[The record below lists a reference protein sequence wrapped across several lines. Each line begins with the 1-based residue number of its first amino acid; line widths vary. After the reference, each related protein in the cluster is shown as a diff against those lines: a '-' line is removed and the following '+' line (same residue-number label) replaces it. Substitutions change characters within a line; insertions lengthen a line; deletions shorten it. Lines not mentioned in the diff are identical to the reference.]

1 MAYEVPIEELRNICH
16 PQDLDFSSTDQVEP
30 LMGILGQERA
40 LQALRF
46 GLAIQSDGFN
56 VYVAGRPGTGRTK
69 AVMSFLEELA
79 KDRPTPPDWCYV
91 NNFRDPYHPKAV
103 CLPAGQAKRFRNDM
117 ETLISEIRLRIP
129 LAFESEQYAKRR
141 ETVKKTF
148 EEQRQHILTQLDQ
161 TVQQMGF
168 RIQITSAGLML
179 VPTKDGRPL
188 SEQEFAALTEE
199 QRQQIIAKR
208 IAADAEVNT
217 AMKQAHLAEKK
228 SQEQLREIDHETA
241 LFVVRPLIEDLKE
254 KYKTSSDV
262 VSYLVEVQDS
272 ILQDLAKFRGEEEP
286 QPASSAAAPGAT
298 AFFRK
303 YGVNIMVDNSE
314 LQGVPVLTEFNLTYY
329 NLFGRIEREAE
340 FGAFVTDFTMLKSG
354 ALHRAN
360 GGYLVLPVEPLL
372 DNPIT
377 WDGLKR
383 ALSSKQIN
391 IEDVSER
398 LGAVPVKSVRP
409 EPIPLNVKVILIGD
423 PRSYYL
429 LYNLDPD
436 FSELFKV
443 KADFDVRMERNAEN
457 VRAYIAFISGLC
469 RKEGLRHFRREAA
482 AKIVE
487 YGSVLAGEQRK
498 LSTHFA
504 QIADVVREASL
515 YAEQDNAQY
524 VTEEH
529 VRKAIEA
536 RIHRS
541 DMLQQHIRES
551 MLEET
556 ILVATEGETPGQ
568 VNGLSVLSL
577 GDYQFGYPTR
587 ITATIGLGRDG
598 VLDIERE
605 AKLGGPVHIKGV
617 LILSGY
623 LTRQYAQDKP
633 LALSARLVFE
643 QSYQE
648 VEGDSA
654 SSAELYA
661 LLSALAE
668 LPIQQGIAVT
678 GSINQWGQLQ
688 SVGGINEKIEG
699 FFDLCVAK
707 GLNGKQGVIIPKSNV
722 KNLMLK
728 EAVIEAVQQ
737 GLFHVYAVENV
748 DQGLEILTG
757 IPAGSRDA
765 DGKFPE
771 GSMHAR
777 VDARLRKLSEDLHRF
792 GEAGD

>member
-1 MAYEVPIEELRNICH
+1 
-16 PQDLDFSSTDQVEP
+16 
-30 LMGILGQERA
+30 
-40 LQALRF
+40 
-46 GLAIQSDGFN
+46 
-56 VYVAGRPGTGRTK
+56 
-69 AVMSFLEELA
+69 
-79 KDRPTPPDWCYV
+79 
-91 NNFRDPYHPKAV
+91 
-103 CLPAGQAKRFRNDM
+103 
-117 ETLISEIRLRIP
+117 
-129 LAFESEQYAKRR
+129 
-141 ETVKKTF
+141 
-148 EEQRQHILTQLDQ
+148 
-161 TVQQMGF
+161 
-168 RIQITSAGLML
+168 
-179 VPTKDGRPL
+179 
-188 SEQEFAALTEE
+188 
-199 QRQQIIAKR
+199 
-208 IAADAEVNT
+208 
-217 AMKQAHLAEKK
+217 
-228 SQEQLREIDHETA
+228 
-241 LFVVRPLIEDLKE
+241 
-254 KYKTSSDV
+254 
-262 VSYLVEVQDS
+262 
-272 ILQDLAKFRGEEEP
+272 AKFRGEEEP
-286 QPASSAAAPGAT
+286 QAVPPTSSPGAAT
-298 AFFRK
+298 FFRQ
-303 YGVNIMVDNSE
+303 YEVNVMVDNSA
-314 LQGVPVLTEFNLTYY
+314 LRGAPVLTEINLTYH

-340 FGAFVTDFTMLKSG
+340 FGALVTDFTMLKSG

-383 ALSSKQIN
+383 ALSSKQIT

-398 LGAVPVKSVRP
+398 LGAIPVKSVRP

-423 PRSYYL
+423 PHSYYL
-429 LYNLDPD
+429 LYSLDPD

-443 KADFDVRMERNAEN
+443 KADFDVRMERSPEN
-457 VRAYIAFISGLC
+457 VQAYVAFISGLC

-487 YGSVLAGEQRK
+487 YGSTLAEDQRK

-504 QIADVVREASL
+504 QIADIVREASL
-515 YAEQDNAQY
+515 YAAQDNMEY
-524 VTEEH
+524 VTAEH
-529 VRKAIEA
+529 VQKAIDA
-536 RIHRS
+536 RVHRS

-551 MLEET
+551 MIEGT
-556 ILVATEGETPGQ
+556 ILIDTNGEVPGQ
-568 VNGLSVLSL
+568 VNGLSVLTL

-605 AKLGGPVHIKGV
+605 AKLGGPVHTKGV

-633 LALSARLVFE
+633 LTLSARLVFE

-668 LPIQQGIAVT
+668 LPIRQGIAVT

-688 SVGGINEKIEG
+688 AVGGINEKIEG

-707 GLNGKQGVIIPKSNV
+707 GLTGKQGVIIPQSNV

-728 EAVIEAVQQ
+728 EAVLEAVRK

-757 IPAGSRDA
+757 VTAGVRGP
-765 DGKFPE
+765 DGKFPD
-771 GSMHAR
+771 GSVHAR
-777 VDARLRKLSEDLHRF
+777 VDARLRKLAEDLQNF
-792 GEAGD
+792 GKETD

>member
-1 MAYEVPIEELRNICH
+1 MAYEVPVEELRNICD
-16 PQDLDFSSTDQVEP
+16 PQDLNFSTTDQVEP
-30 LMGILGQERA
+30 LVGILGQERA

-46 GLAIQSDGFN
+46 GLTIQSDGFN

-69 AVMSFLEELA
+69 AVMSFLEEIA
-79 KDRPTPPDWCYV
+79 RDKPTPSDWCYV
-91 NNFRDPYHPKAV
+91 NNFRDPYRPKAIQ
-103 CLPAGQAKRFRNDM
+103 LPAGQAKQFRLDM
-117 ETLISEIRLRIP
+117 ETLIGEIRKRLP
-129 LAFESEQYAKRR
+129 TAFESEQYTKRR
-141 ETVKKTF
+141 EAVAKAF
-148 EEQRQHILTQLDQ
+148 EEQRQQILTQLDQ
-161 TVQQMGF
+161 AVQQMGF
-168 RIQITSAGLML
+168 RIQIAPAGLML
-179 VPTKDGRPL
+179 VPIKNGKPM
-188 SEQEFAALTEE
+188 SEQDFTSLSEE
-199 QRQQIIAKR
+199 QRQQIFAKR
-208 IAADAEVNT
+208 IAADTEVNT
-217 AMKQAHLAEKK
+217 AMKQVHLAEKK
-228 SQEQLREIDHETA
+228 SQEQLQELDRETS
-241 LFVVRPLIEDLKE
+241 LFVISPLIEDLKE
-254 KYKTSSDV
+254 KYKASADV
-262 VSYLVEVQDS
+262 VSYLEEVQNS
-272 ILQDLAKFRGEEEP
+272 ILQNLARFRGEEEP
-286 QPASSAAAPGAT
+286 QAASPTSSPGAAT
-298 AFFRK
+298 FFRQ
-303 YGVNIMVDNSE
+303 YEVNVMVDNSA
-314 LQGVPVLTEFNLTYY
+314 LHGAPVLTEINLTYH

-340 FGAFVTDFTMLKSG
+340 FGALVTDFTMLKAG

-383 ALSSKQIN
+383 ALSSKQIT

-398 LGAVPVKSVRP
+398 LGAIPVKSVRP
-409 EPIPLNVKVILIGD
+409 EPITLHVKVILIGD
-423 PRSYYL
+423 PHSYYL
-429 LYNLDPD
+429 LYSLDPD

-443 KADFDVRMERNAEN
+443 KADFDVRMERNPDN
-457 VRAYIAFISGLC
+457 VRAYVAFISGLC
-469 RKEGLRHFRREAA
+469 RKEGLHHFRREAA

-487 YGSVLAGEQRK
+487 YGSALAEDQRK

-515 YAEQDNAQY
+515 YAEQDHAEY
-524 VTEEH
+524 VTVEH
-529 VRKAIEA
+529 VQKAIDA
-536 RIHRS
+536 RIRRS

-551 MLEET
+551 MLDGT
-556 ILVATEGETPGQ
+556 LIIDTDGEVPGQ
-568 VNGLSVLSL
+568 VNGLSVLTL

-605 AKLGGPVHIKGV
+605 AKLGGPVHTKGV

-633 LALSARLVFE
+633 LTLSARLVFE

-668 LPIQQGIAVT
+668 LPIRQGIAVT

-688 SVGGINEKIEG
+688 AVGGINEKIEG
-699 FFDLCVAK
+699 FFDLCAAK
-707 GLNGKQGVIIPKSNV
+707 GLTGKQGVIIPQSNV

-728 EAVIEAVQQ
+728 EAVLEAVSK

-757 IPAGSRDA
+757 VAAGSRGA
-765 DGKFPE
+765 DGKFPD
-771 GSMHAR
+771 GSVHAK
-777 VDARLRKLSEDLHRF
+777 VDARLRKLAEDLHNF
-792 GEAGD
+792 GKAED

>member
-1 MAYEVPIEELRNICH
+1 MVYEVPVEELRNICN

-30 LMGILGQERA
+30 LVGILGQERA

-46 GLAIQSDGFN
+46 GLAIQSEGFN
-56 VYVAGRPGTGRTK
+56 IYVAGRPGTGRTK

-79 KDRPTPPDWCYV
+79 KDKPTPPDWCYV
-91 NNFRDPYHPKAV
+91 NNFRDPYRPKAV
-103 CLPAGQAKRFRNDM
+103 CLPAGQAKQFRNDM
-117 ETLISEIRLRIP
+117 ERLISEIRKRIP
-129 LAFESEQYAKRR
+129 LAFESEQYANRR
-141 ETVKKTF
+141 EAITKAF
-148 EEQRQHILTQLDQ
+148 EEQRQHILAQLDQ

-168 RIQITSAGLML
+168 RIQISPTGLLL
-179 VPTKDGRPL
+179 VPMKDGKPM

-199 QRQQIIAKR
+199 QRQQIIVKR

-228 SQEQLREIDHETA
+228 SQEQLREIDRETA
-241 LFVVRPLIEDLKE
+241 LIIVHPLIEDLEE

-262 VSYLVEVQDS
+262 VSYLTEVQDS
-272 ILQDLAKFRGEEEP
+272 ILQNLARFRGEEEP
-286 QPASSAAAPGAT
+286 QPAPSSAAPGT
-298 AFFRK
+298 TSFFRR
-303 YGVNIMVDNSE
+303 YEVNVMVDNSE
-314 LQGVPVLTEFNLTYY
+314 LHGAPVLTELNLTYH

-340 FGAFVTDFTMLKSG
+340 FGAFVTDFTMLKGG

-409 EPIPLNVKVILIGD
+409 EPIPLNVKVVLIGD

-429 LYNLDPD
+429 LYGLDPD

-443 KADFDVRMERNAEN
+443 KADFDVRMERSAEN

-487 YGSVLAGEQRK
+487 YGSALAGDQRK

-515 YAEQDNAQY
+515 YAEQDNTQY

-529 VRKAIEA
+529 VRKAIDA

-551 MLEET
+551 MIEGT
-556 ILVATEGETPGQ
+556 ILIDTDGEMPGQ

-605 AKLGGPVHIKGV
+605 AKLGGPVHTKGV

-633 LALSARLVFE
+633 LTLSARVVFE

-661 LLSALAE
+661 LLSALSE

-699 FFDLCVAK
+699 FFDLCAGK
-707 GLNGKQGVIIPKSNV
+707 GLTGKQGIIIPRSNV

-728 EAVIEAVQQ
+728 EAIIEAVRQ
-737 GLFHVYAVENV
+737 GLFHVYAVDNV

-757 IPAGSRDA
+757 IPAGTRGT

-771 GSMHAR
+771 GSVHAR
-777 VDARLRKLSEDLHRF
+777 IDARLRKLAEDLHQF
-792 GEAGD
+792 GKEAD